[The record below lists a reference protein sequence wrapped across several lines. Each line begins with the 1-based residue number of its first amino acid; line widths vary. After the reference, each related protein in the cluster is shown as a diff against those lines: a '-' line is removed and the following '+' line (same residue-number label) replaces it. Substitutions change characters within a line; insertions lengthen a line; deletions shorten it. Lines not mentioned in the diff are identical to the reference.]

1 MKLILLAVTSTT
13 PAVTVITAI
22 IIIIISITIITFR
35 KIYQGNAA
43 VETQSGRT
51 WGYPLFLSLN
61 SITILQ
67 SSLFTTAGFLVSF
80 DFFFFARLNG
90 DILCFSHEKCK

>member
-22 IIIIISITIITFR
+22 IIIIISIITFR
-35 KIYQGNAA
+35 KINQGNAA
-43 VETQSGRT
+43 VETQRGRT

-61 SITILQ
+61 GIALRQ
-67 SSLFTTAGFLVSF
+67 PALW
-80 DFFFFARLNG
+80 
-90 DILCFSHEKCK
+90 